1 VERAQGCLAVV
12 QASGSHAK
20 RLRRS
25 IGMALGFVLQQ
36 LAARDPGTWT
46 QVEPGGEVFLS
57 FPGSQVKADFASQR
71 KQSVCGQAGNSE
83 QIDAAFFEQQVAY
96 IDTLAEAV
104 AGLNWFLRCWW
115 PFDRD
120 VGLLFDLFDKG
131 LVTVSNLSLV
141 GLVEVDSLS

>member
-1 VERAQGCLAVV
+1 MVVGAVAFKKKV

-20 RLRRS
+20 RTRRS
-25 IGMALGFVLQQ
+25 SGMALGFVIQQ

-57 FPGSQVKADFASQR
+57 YPGSQVKADFASQR

-83 QIDAAFFEQQVAY
+83 PIDAAFFEQHVEY

-104 AGLNWFLRCWW
+104 AVLNGVLWCGW
-115 PFDRD
+115 
-120 VGLLFDLFDKG
+120 LFVRG
-131 LVTVSNLSLV
+131 
-141 GLVEVDSLS
+141 